1 MAEIKKPEK
10 NNKNSLPLTKKN
22 NPNNT
27 GKKTEVQRV
36 EKSIA
41 GGAEQKPAKKDS
53 NIITLKPKKA
63 PVTADSLATRKYA
76 WLAYILFFI
85 PLCINSKSAFV
96 RHNANEGL
104 EINIFDA
111 IGLTLTLC
119 GLLINSNSV
128 GGQSALAI
136 CAIVGICLLVLTTLT
151 KVYMIAYAAQGKEMS
166 TPWMWN
172 LKIIK

>member
-10 NNKNSLPLTKKN
+10 KNKNSLPLTKKD

-27 GKKTEVQRV
+27 GAKTETHVV
-36 EKSIA
+36 EKRL
-41 GGAEQKPAKKDS
+41 AEEGEIKKE
-53 NIITLKPKKA
+53 NNVITLKPKKA

-111 IGLTLTLC
+111 IGLTLMLC
-119 GLLINSNSV
+119 GLLIKSDSV

-136 CAIVGICLLVLTTLT
+136 CAIVGICLLALTTLT
-151 KVYMIAYAAQGKEMS
+151 KVYMIIYAAQGKEMS

-172 LKIIK
+172 LRIIK

>member
-10 NNKNSLPLTKKN
+10 KDKNSLPLTKKN

-27 GKKTEVQRV
+27 GAKTETHTV
-36 EKSIA
+36 EKRL
-41 GGAEQKPAKKDS
+41 AEEGELKKD
-53 NIITLKPKKA
+53 NNVVTLKPKKA

-104 EINIFDA
+104 EINIFDV
-111 IGLTLTLC
+111 IGLTLMLC
-119 GLLINSNSV
+119 GLLIKSDSV
-128 GGQSALAI
+128 GAQAALAI
-136 CAIVGICLLVLTTLT
+136 CAIVGICLLALTTLT
-151 KVYMIAYAAQGKEMS
+151 KVYMIIYAAQGKEMS

-172 LKIIK
+172 LRIIK